1 MLELQKFL
9 PNATPLQKSK
19 STWLQ
24 NPILMMKSF
33 SIIVPVYNCEKVIVR
48 TLESIEASINFF
60 YEQADPERQITS
72 EIVLINDGSGDDSS
86 AVIKHYIHEKNNY
99 QFIEHAKSLG
109 AGPARNIGAK
119 IAKGEVIFFMDGDDL
134 FYPEHVYVCLKVL
147 GHQPDPNIP
156 NTLTIPE
163 SNPPV
168 TIALPAEP
176 VGIVKTGIA
185 TQDKLHPYWKA
196 AIENGA
202 PINFCLWKACHE
214 FVEGYPEAAVYK
226 RIGREDIPY
235 YSWLLKFFKIHR
247 VNLDTTEYIR
257 YPNNNLDRQIKKFQ
271 TPPELCQP
279 EPVKPEDR
287 ELHGLAN
294 KLEEER
300 LNYLLEKVGRLDSDR
315 IPINWMNWQPLAQ
328 EFLMQ
333 QKYAPVLFL
342 CEKGVQE
349 NPTAALQVSQFLAV
363 AYNNLGSVQQ
373 QQGNL
378 EEAVT
383 LFKQA
388 LQVNANLA
396 QSDLA
401 RIHYNV
407 ASILKSQNKLDESL
421 IYLQKSVTL
430 DSNLTQAV
438 SELTYIQYTLHNQ
451 QKGYQFSQDWFS
463 HNLLIWEQFLQPLKG
478 LKDLRILEI
487 GSWEG
492 RSTCW
497 LLEHI
502 ATDPAARITC
512 IDTFEGG
519 IEHGEIVDES
529 TLETIEQRFDWNL
542 EKTGTPEKVRKVVGK
557 SQIVLRSLIPNIYH
571 FAYIDGS
578 HIASDVLEDALLTWQ
593 LVKIGGLIIFDDYGF
608 VFSPDILED
617 PPKVAID
624 AFLTLFKKKVKLLHQ
639 SYQVILEKIAE

>member
-1 MLELQKFL
+1 
-9 PNATPLQKSK
+9 
-19 STWLQ
+19 
-24 NPILMMKSF
+24 MMKSF

-48 TLESIEASINFF
+48 TLESIESSINFF
-60 YEQADPERQITS
+60 YEHADSERQITS
-72 EIVLINDGSGDDSS
+72 EIVLINDGSGDESS
-86 AVIKHYIHEKNNY
+86 AVIQDYIREKNNY

-134 FYPEHVYVCLKVL
+134 FYPEHVFVCLKVL
-147 GHQPDPNIP
+147 GHQSDPATPNAFMIPD
-156 NTLTIPE
+156 
-163 SNPPV
+163 SNPPLK
-168 TIALPAEP
+168 IELPPEP

-235 YSWLLKFFKIHR
+235 YSWLLKFFKIYR
-247 VNLDTTEYIR
+247 INLDTTEYIR

-287 ELHGLAN
+287 ELHLLAN

-300 LNYLLEKVGRLDSDR
+300 LKYLFEKVGKLQSDR
-315 IPINWMNWQPLAQ
+315 IPMQWMNWQPLAQ

-333 QKYAPVLFL
+333 QKYAQVLFL
-342 CEKGVQE
+342 CEKGAEE
-349 NPTAALQVSQFLAV
+349 NPAAAPQVSQFLAV
-363 AYNNLGSVQQ
+363 SYNNLGSAQQ

-378 EEAVT
+378 EEAAT
-383 LFKQA
+383 FFKKA
-388 LQVNANLA
+388 IQVNPNLA
-396 QSDLA
+396 PSDLA
-401 RIHYNV
+401 RIYYNV
-407 ASILKSQNKLDESL
+407 ATVLKSQNNLAEAL
-421 IYLQKSVTL
+421 TYLQKSVEL
-430 DSNLTQAV
+430 DASLTQAV
-438 SELTYIQYTLHNQ
+438 SELAYTKYTLQNQ

-463 HNLLIWEQFLQPLKG
+463 HNLLIWEQFLSSLKG
-478 LKDLRILEI
+478 LTDLRILEI

-497 LLEHI
+497 LLENI
-502 ATDPAARITC
+502 ATDPTARIAC
-512 IDTFEGG
+512 IDTFEGSV
-519 IEHGEIVDES
+519 EHAVMVDQ
-529 TLETIEQRFDWNL
+529 TVLKTIEQRFDWNL
-542 EKTGTPEKVRKVVGK
+542 EKTGTPEKVRKVVGR
-557 SQIVLRSLIPNIYH
+557 SQTVLRSLIPNTYH
-571 FAYIDGS
+571 LAYIDGS
-578 HIASDVLEDALLTWQ
+578 HIASDVLEDTLLTWQ

-608 VFSPDILED
+608 VFAPEIAED

-624 AFLTLFKKKVKLLHQ
+624 VFLKLFKKKIKLLHQ
-639 SYQVILEKIAE
+639 NYQVILEKVAE

>member
-1 MLELQKFL
+1 
-9 PNATPLQKSK
+9 
-19 STWLQ
+19 
-24 NPILMMKSF
+24 MMKSF

-48 TLESIEASINFF
+48 TLESIESSINFF
-60 YEQADPERQITS
+60 YEHADSERQITS
-72 EIVLINDGSGDDSS
+72 EIVLINDGSGDESS
-86 AVIKHYIHEKNNY
+86 AVIQDYIREKNNY

-134 FYPEHVYVCLKVL
+134 FYPEHVFVCLKVL
-147 GHQPDPNIP
+147 GHQSDPGTPNAFMIPD
-156 NTLTIPE
+156 
-163 SNPPV
+163 SNPPFK
-168 TIALPAEP
+168 IELPLEP

-235 YSWLLKFFKIHR
+235 YSWLLKFFKIYR
-247 VNLDTTEYIR
+247 INLDTTEYIR

-287 ELHGLAN
+287 ELHLLAN

-300 LNYLLEKVGRLDSDR
+300 LKYLFEKVGKLQSDR
-315 IPINWMNWQPLAQ
+315 IPMHWMNWQPLAQ

-333 QKYAPVLFL
+333 QKYAQVLFL
-342 CEKGVQE
+342 CEKGAEE
-349 NPTAALQVSQFLAV
+349 NPAAAPQVSQFLAV
-363 AYNNLGSVQQ
+363 SYNNLGSAQQ

-378 EEAVT
+378 EEAAT
-383 LFKQA
+383 FFKKA
-388 LQVNANLA
+388 IQVNPNLA
-396 QSDLA
+396 PSDLA
-401 RIHYNV
+401 RIYYNV
-407 ASILKSQNKLDESL
+407 ATVLKSQNNLAEAL
-421 IYLQKSVTL
+421 TYLQKSVEL
-430 DSNLTQAV
+430 DASLTQAV
-438 SELTYIQYTLHNQ
+438 SELAYTKYTLQNQ

-463 HNLLIWEQFLQPLKG
+463 HNLLIWEQFLSSLKG
-478 LKDLRILEI
+478 LTDLRILEI

-497 LLEHI
+497 LLENI
-502 ATDPAARITC
+502 ATDPTARIAC
-512 IDTFEGG
+512 IDTFEGSV
-519 IEHGEIVDES
+519 EHAVMVDQ
-529 TLETIEQRFDWNL
+529 TVLKTIEQRFDWNL
-542 EKTGTPEKVRKVVGK
+542 EKTGTPEKVRKVVGR
-557 SQIVLRSLIPNIYH
+557 SQTVLRSLIPNTYH
-571 FAYIDGS
+571 LAYIDGS
-578 HIASDVLEDALLTWQ
+578 HIASDVLEDTLLTWQ

-608 VFSPDILED
+608 VFAPEIAED

-624 AFLTLFKKKVKLLHQ
+624 VFLKLFKKKIKLLHQ
-639 SYQVILEKIAE
+639 NYQVILEKVAE

>member
-1 MLELQKFL
+1 
-9 PNATPLQKSK
+9 
-19 STWLQ
+19 
-24 NPILMMKSF
+24 MMKSF

-48 TLESIEASINFF
+48 TLESIESSINFF
-60 YEQADPERQITS
+60 YEHADSERQITS
-72 EIVLINDGSGDDSS
+72 EIVLINDGSGDESS
-86 AVIKHYIHEKNNY
+86 AVIQDYIREKNNY

-134 FYPEHVYVCLKVL
+134 FYPEHVFVCLKVL
-147 GHQPDPNIP
+147 GHQSDPGTPNAFMIPD
-156 NTLTIPE
+156 
-163 SNPPV
+163 SNPPLK
-168 TIALPAEP
+168 IELPPEP

-235 YSWLLKFFKIHR
+235 YSWLLKFFKIYR
-247 VNLDTTEYIR
+247 INLDTTEYIR

-287 ELHGLAN
+287 ELHLLAN

-300 LNYLLEKVGRLDSDR
+300 LKYLFEKVGKLQSDR
-315 IPINWMNWQPLAQ
+315 IPMQWMNWQPLAQ

-333 QKYAPVLFL
+333 QKYAQVLFL
-342 CEKGVQE
+342 CEKGAEE
-349 NPTAALQVSQFLAV
+349 NPAAAPQVSQFLAV
-363 AYNNLGSVQQ
+363 SYNNLGSAQQ
-373 QQGNL
+373 QEGNL
-378 EEAVT
+378 EEAAT
-383 LFKQA
+383 FFKKA
-388 LQVNANLA
+388 IQVNPNLA
-396 QSDLA
+396 PSDLA
-401 RIHYNV
+401 RIYYNV
-407 ASILKSQNKLDESL
+407 ATVLKSQNNLAEAL
-421 IYLQKSVTL
+421 TYLQKSVEL
-430 DSNLTQAV
+430 DASLTQAV
-438 SELTYIQYTLHNQ
+438 SELAYTKYTLQNQ

-463 HNLLIWEQFLQPLKG
+463 HNLLIWEQFLSSLKG
-478 LKDLRILEI
+478 LTDLRILEI

-497 LLEHI
+497 LLENI
-502 ATDPAARITC
+502 ATDPTARIAC
-512 IDTFEGG
+512 IDTFEGSV
-519 IEHGEIVDES
+519 EHAVMVDQ
-529 TLETIEQRFDWNL
+529 TVLKTIEQRFDWNL
-542 EKTGTPEKVRKVVGK
+542 EKTGTPEKVRKVVGR
-557 SQIVLRSLIPNIYH
+557 SQTVLRSLIPNTYH
-571 FAYIDGS
+571 LAYIDGS
-578 HIASDVLEDALLTWQ
+578 HIASDVLEDTLLTWQ

-608 VFSPDILED
+608 VFAPEIAED

-624 AFLTLFKKKVKLLHQ
+624 VFLKLFKKKIKLLHQ
-639 SYQVILEKIAE
+639 NYQVILEKVAE

>member
-1 MLELQKFL
+1 
-9 PNATPLQKSK
+9 
-19 STWLQ
+19 
-24 NPILMMKSF
+24 MMKSF

-48 TLESIEASINFF
+48 TLESIESSINFF
-60 YEQADPERQITS
+60 YEHADSERQITS
-72 EIVLINDGSGDDSS
+72 EIVLINDGSGDESS
-86 AVIKHYIHEKNNY
+86 AVIQDYIREKNNY

-134 FYPEHVYVCLKVL
+134 FYPEHVFVCLKVL
-147 GHQPDPNIP
+147 GHQSDPGTPNAFMIPD
-156 NTLTIPE
+156 
-163 SNPPV
+163 SNPPLK
-168 TIALPAEP
+168 IELPPEP

-235 YSWLLKFFKIHR
+235 YSWLLKFFKIYR
-247 VNLDTTEYIR
+247 INLDTTEYIR

-287 ELHGLAN
+287 ELHLLAN

-300 LNYLLEKVGRLDSDR
+300 LKYLFEKVGKLQSDR
-315 IPINWMNWQPLAQ
+315 IPMQWMNWQPLAQ

-333 QKYAPVLFL
+333 QKYAQVLFL
-342 CEKGVQE
+342 CEKGAEE
-349 NPTAALQVSQFLAV
+349 NPAAAPQVSQFLAV
-363 AYNNLGSVQQ
+363 SYNNLGSAQQ
-373 QQGNL
+373 QEGNL
-378 EEAVT
+378 EEAAT
-383 LFKQA
+383 FFKKA
-388 LQVNANLA
+388 IQVNPNLA
-396 QSDLA
+396 PSDLA
-401 RIHYNV
+401 RIYYNV
-407 ASILKSQNKLDESL
+407 ATVLKSQNNLAEAL
-421 IYLQKSVTL
+421 TYLQKSVEL
-430 DSNLTQAV
+430 DATLTQAV
-438 SELTYIQYTLHNQ
+438 SELAYTKYTLQNQ

-463 HNLLIWEQFLQPLKG
+463 HNLLIWEQFLSSLKG
-478 LKDLRILEI
+478 LTDLRILEI

-497 LLEHI
+497 LLENI
-502 ATDPAARITC
+502 ATDPTARIAC
-512 IDTFEGG
+512 IDTFEGSV
-519 IEHGEIVDES
+519 EHAVMVDQ
-529 TLETIEQRFDWNL
+529 TVLKTIEQRFDWNL
-542 EKTGTPEKVRKVVGK
+542 EKTGTPEKVRKVVGR
-557 SQIVLRSLIPNIYH
+557 SQTVLRSLIPNTYH
-571 FAYIDGS
+571 LAYIDGS
-578 HIASDVLEDALLTWQ
+578 HIASDVLEDTLLTWQ

-608 VFSPDILED
+608 VFAPEIAED

-624 AFLTLFKKKVKLLHQ
+624 VFLKLFKKKIKLLHQ
-639 SYQVILEKIAE
+639 NYQVILEKVAE

>member
-1 MLELQKFL
+1 
-9 PNATPLQKSK
+9 
-19 STWLQ
+19 
-24 NPILMMKSF
+24 MMKSF

-48 TLESIEASINFF
+48 TLESIESSINFF
-60 YEQADPERQITS
+60 YEHADSERQITS
-72 EIVLINDGSGDDSS
+72 EIVLINDGSGDESS
-86 AVIKHYIHEKNNY
+86 AVIQDYIREKNNY

-134 FYPEHVYVCLKVL
+134 FYPEHVFVCLKVL
-147 GHQPDPNIP
+147 GHQSDPGTPNAFMIPD
-156 NTLTIPE
+156 
-163 SNPPV
+163 SNPPLK
-168 TIALPAEP
+168 IELPPEP

-235 YSWLLKFFKIHR
+235 YSWLLKFFKIYR
-247 VNLDTTEYIR
+247 INLDTTEYIR

-287 ELHGLAN
+287 ELHLLAN

-300 LNYLLEKVGRLDSDR
+300 LKYLFEKVGKLQSDR
-315 IPINWMNWQPLAQ
+315 IPMQWMNWQPLAQ

-333 QKYAPVLFL
+333 QKYAQVLFL
-342 CEKGVQE
+342 CEKGAEE
-349 NPTAALQVSQFLAV
+349 NPAAAPQVSQFLAV
-363 AYNNLGSVQQ
+363 SYNNLGSAQQ

-378 EEAVT
+378 EEAAT
-383 LFKQA
+383 FFKKA
-388 LQVNANLA
+388 IQVNPNLA
-396 QSDLA
+396 PSDLA
-401 RIHYNV
+401 RIYYNV
-407 ASILKSQNKLDESL
+407 ATVLKSQNNLAEAL
-421 IYLQKSVTL
+421 TYLQKSVEL
-430 DSNLTQAV
+430 DASLTQAV
-438 SELTYIQYTLHNQ
+438 SELAYTKYTLQNQ

-463 HNLLIWEQFLQPLKG
+463 HNLLIWEQFLSSLKG
-478 LKDLRILEI
+478 LTDLRILEI

-497 LLEHI
+497 LLENI
-502 ATDPAARITC
+502 ATDPTARIAC
-512 IDTFEGG
+512 IDTFEGSV
-519 IEHGEIVDES
+519 EHAVMVDQ
-529 TLETIEQRFDWNL
+529 TVLKTIEQRFDWNL
-542 EKTGTPEKVRKVVGK
+542 EKTGTPEKVRKVVGR
-557 SQIVLRSLIPNIYH
+557 SQTVLRSLIPNTYH
-571 FAYIDGS
+571 LAYIDGS
-578 HIASDVLEDALLTWQ
+578 HIASDVLEDTLLTWQ

-608 VFSPDILED
+608 VFAPEIAED

-624 AFLTLFKKKVKLLHQ
+624 VFLKLFKKKIKLLHQ
-639 SYQVILEKIAE
+639 NYQVILEKVAE